1 MFEAAGAGGELNDE
15 QRRAVT
21 HAGGPLLVLAGAGT
35 GKTRTLVARAAC
47 LRAQGIPASR
57 ILLLTFT
64 RRAADDMLA
73 RVASVLAR
81 EEALAQEGAGER
93 PGRADERICGG
104 TFHAIAHRIIREHA
118 ESFSLPP
125 AFSVIDPADM
135 TDVLDVLRA
144 DHGLVGT
151 QRRAPRAAVC
161 ADIYTRCVNTQTT
174 IADVVAA
181 DYPWCRDFTGQLAGL
196 FRAYVAHKRRHALV
210 DFDDLLL
217 LWRAALADPA
227 AGPALRGL
235 FDAVL
240 VDEYQDVNAVQ
251 AEIVQLLR
259 PDGHGLTCVGDDAQA
274 IYAFRG
280 ADPEHLRALPGA
292 YPGLAVV
299 RLARNYRSKESVLR
313 LANAVRPQS
322 EGLEL
327 ELAGVR
333 GTGPA
338 PQLVRCHDEA
348 AQAREIAARVLEA
361 HEAGAAAGPGRA
373 GPGGAPQRRPR
384 SRAVRPRDPVREVRR
399 AAVHRGRPRQGLPG
413 RGAGGDQSGRRHRL
427 VPAAEAARGNR
438 AGARPADDRGPAPRR
453 SRASATPRL
462 RG

>member
-361 HEAGAAAGPGRA
+361 HEAG
-373 GPGGAPQRRPR
+373 RRCR
-384 SRAVRPRDPVREVRR
+384 TRPCW
-399 AAVHRGRPRQGLPG
+399 
-413 RGAGGDQSGRRHRL
+413 SGRRTTATSSKSSCP
-427 VPAAEAARGNR
+427 PAGS
-438 AGARPADDRGPAPRR
+438 R
-453 SRASATPRL
+453 S
-462 RG
+462 